1 VGDWIRRN
9 AVAIFVVAII
19 FFVLWAVS
27 LPNYIRVKGGRGG
40 VATGMAYPEEDAAM
54 APAMQGEMLA
64 EPGFNQFRGV
74 SAGGADKAAS
84 MDYWEGETP
93 ATTAAP
99 PANGQPHGVS
109 VVDSALEESGLL
121 AKLES
126 WMLPEAY
133 AQDHEVDERYL
144 VREGN
149 CSLEVDSYKAAADKV
164 SGLARKYDGMV
175 SDSHST
181 KNYDGT
187 VEGWIKIRVPAEKFF
202 DTWNEILEIGELED
216 QTISSQDVSRQ
227 YVGYVSRLKNLMA
240 EQSTLQQM
248 LEEALAVQ
256 RSRGLG
262 EGYSILLDTQERLFD
277 VTGQIES
284 TEDQLNALA
293 DRVTRSTIT
302 VSLREAKPLQ
312 QQVKEEFSWGLG
324 TTAGTAYQDLL
335 RTLRGMAQGFIYF
348 IITCWTWLIPLLIL
362 LGIARWA
369 WRRWITPQLRK
380 PSQPAPAG
388 PKQE

>member
-1 VGDWIRRN
+1 MGDWIRRN
-9 AVAIFVVAII
+9 AVTIFIVAIVL
-19 FFVLWAVS
+19 FVLWAIS
-27 LPNYIRVKGGRGG
+27 LPNYIRVKGRSGG
-40 VATGMAYPEEDAAM
+40 YATGMAYPEEDAAM
-54 APAMQGEMLA
+54 APAMQGELLA
-64 EPGFNQFRGV
+64 EPGINFSRG
-74 SAGGADKAAS
+74 AGAAGSDKSAS
-84 MDYWEGETP
+84 MGYFEGEAP
-93 ATTAAP
+93 QTTAVP
-99 PANGQPHGVS
+99 PGNGQPPGVS

-121 AKLES
+121 AKLDS

-175 SDSHST
+175 SDTHST
-181 KNYDGT
+181 KNYDET
-187 VEGWIKIRVPAEKFF
+187 VEGWIKIRVPADKFF
-202 DTWNEILEIGELED
+202 DAWNEILEIGEVQDE
-216 QTISSQDVSRQ
+216 TISSQDVSRQ

-240 EQSTLQQM
+240 EQATLQQM

-262 EGYSILLDTQERLFD
+262 EGYSILLDTQERLFE

-302 VSLREAKPLQ
+302 VSLREAKPLK

-335 RTLRGMAQGFIYF
+335 RTLRGMAQGFVYF
-348 IITCWTWLIPLLIL
+348 IITCWTWLIPLLIVL
-362 LGIARWA
+362 MIARWA

-388 PKQE
+388 PQQE